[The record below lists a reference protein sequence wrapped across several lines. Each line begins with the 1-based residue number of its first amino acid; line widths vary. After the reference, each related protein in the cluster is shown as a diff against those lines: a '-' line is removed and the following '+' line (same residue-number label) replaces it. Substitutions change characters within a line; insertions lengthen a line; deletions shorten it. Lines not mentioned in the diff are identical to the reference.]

1 MHPYFFNKKLSNI
14 SAWLTMLC
22 IVLILILP
30 SSTLKLIFLGLTIG
44 FMVLFAVFISKTFEQ
59 NEEEE
64 KQAKKILDEKI
75 NSMKILLIV
84 FAVIFVL
91 VILFA
96 VLKYLVNL
104 F

>member
-1 MHPYFFNKKLSNI
+1 MYPYFFNKKLSNI
-14 SAWLTMLC
+14 SAWLAMLC